1 MGKIN
6 KYSNL
11 YDKEGKLIKHV
22 NDEGVLTQ
30 FTIKEIEELVDT
42 LDKNTKEYQN
52 AIMVLTEM
60 YKNPKTKED
69 IEYVE
74 SLQKDLIKRLQDEAN
89 KKKDEENRVVKA
101 LGEVKE
107 EIDNENTE
115 DVTERNVVEDS
126 NYNVDSNEDEY
137 VEFKED

>member
-107 EIDNENTE
+107 EIDNEDTE
-115 DVTERNVVEDS
+115 SNVGEDP

>member
-107 EIDNENTE
+107 EIDNEDTE
-115 DVTERNVVEDS
+115 SNVSEDS

>member
-11 YDKEGKLIKHV
+11 YDKEGKLIKQV

-74 SLQKDLIKRLQDEAN
+74 SLQKDLIKRLQDESN
-89 KKKDEENRVVKA
+89 KKKDEKNRVVKA

-107 EIDNENTE
+107 EIDNEDTE
-115 DVTERNVVEDS
+115 SNVGEDS
-126 NYNVDSNEDEY
+126 TNYNVDSNEDEY

>member
-107 EIDNENTE
+107 EVDNENTE
-115 DVTERNVVEDS
+115 SNVSEDS

>member
-11 YDKEGKLIKHV
+11 YDKEGKLIKQV

-115 DVTERNVVEDS
+115 SNVSEDS
-126 NYNVDSNEDEY
+126 NNYNVDSNEDEY
-137 VEFKED
+137 VAFKED

>member
-107 EIDNENTE
+107 EVDNENTE
-115 DVTERNVVEDS
+115 SNVGEDS
-126 NYNVDSNEDEY
+126 NNYNVDSNEDEY

>member
-1 MGKIN
+1 MGKIS

-30 FTIKEIEELVDT
+30 FTIKEVEELVDT

-74 SLQKDLIKRLQDEAN
+74 SLQKNLIKKLQDDAN
-89 KKKDEENRVVKA
+89 KKKDEEDRVVKA

-115 DVTERNVVEDS
+115 DVSERNVVEDS

-137 VEFKED
+137 VEFKEN

>member
-107 EIDNENTE
+107 EIDNEDTE
-115 DVTERNVVEDS
+115 SNVSEDS
-126 NYNVDSNEDEY
+126 NNYNVDSNEDEY

>member
-74 SLQKDLIKRLQDEAN
+74 SLQKDLIKRLQNEAN

-107 EIDNENTE
+107 EIDNEDTE
-115 DVTERNVVEDS
+115 NNVGEDS

>member
-107 EIDNENTE
+107 EVDNENTE
-115 DVTERNVVEDS
+115 SNVGEDS

>member
-11 YDKEGKLIKHV
+11 YDKEGKLIKQV

-74 SLQKDLIKRLQDEAN
+74 SLQKDLIKRLQDESN
-89 KKKDEENRVVKA
+89 KKKDEKNRVVKA

-107 EIDNENTE
+107 EIDNEDTE
-115 DVTERNVVEDS
+115 SNVGEDS

>member
-11 YDKEGKLIKHV
+11 YDKEGKLIKQV

-107 EIDNENTE
+107 EIDNEDTE
-115 DVTERNVVEDS
+115 NNVSEDS
-126 NYNVDSNEDEY
+126 NNYNVDSNEDEY

>member
-107 EIDNENTE
+107 EIDNEDTE
-115 DVTERNVVEDS
+115 NNVGEDS
-126 NYNVDSNEDEY
+126 NNYNVDSNEDEY

>member
-115 DVTERNVVEDS
+115 SNVSEDS
-126 NYNVDSNEDEY
+126 NNYNVDSNEDEY

>member
-11 YDKEGKLIKHV
+11 YDKEGKLIKQV

-74 SLQKDLIKRLQDEAN
+74 SLQKDLIKRLQDESN

-107 EIDNENTE
+107 EIDNEDTE
-115 DVTERNVVEDS
+115 SNVSEDS
-126 NYNVDSNEDEY
+126 TNYNVDSNEDEY

>member
-74 SLQKDLIKRLQDEAN
+74 SLQKDLIKRLQDESN

-115 DVTERNVVEDS
+115 SNVSEDP

>member
-74 SLQKDLIKRLQDEAN
+74 SLQKDLIKRLQDEAD

-107 EIDNENTE
+107 EIDNEDTE
-115 DVTERNVVEDS
+115 SNVGEDS

>member
-107 EIDNENTE
+107 EIDNEDTE
-115 DVTERNVVEDS
+115 NNIGEDS
-126 NYNVDSNEDEY
+126 TNYNVDSNEDEY

>member
-107 EIDNENTE
+107 EIDNEDTE
-115 DVTERNVVEDS
+115 NNVSEDP

>member
-30 FTIKEIEELVDT
+30 FTIKEVEELVDT

-74 SLQKDLIKRLQDEAN
+74 SLQKDLIKRLQDEAD

-115 DVTERNVVEDS
+115 SNVSEDS
-126 NYNVDSNEDEY
+126 NNYNVDSNEDEY

>member
-107 EIDNENTE
+107 EIDNEDTE
-115 DVTERNVVEDS
+115 SNVGEDS

>member
-11 YDKEGKLIKHV
+11 YDKEGKLIKQV

-107 EIDNENTE
+107 EINNEDTE
-115 DVTERNVVEDS
+115 SNVGEDS
-126 NYNVDSNEDEY
+126 NNYNVDSNEDEY

>member
-107 EIDNENTE
+107 EVDNENTE
-115 DVTERNVVEDS
+115 SNVSEDP

>member
-1 MGKIN
+1 MGKIS

-30 FTIKEIEELVDT
+30 FTIKEVEELVDT

-74 SLQKDLIKRLQDEAN
+74 SLQKNLIKKLQNEAN
-89 KKKDEENRVVKA
+89 KKKDEEDRVVKA
-101 LGEVKE
+101 LGEVKD
-107 EIDNENTE
+107 EIDNEKTE
-115 DVTERNVVEDS
+115 DITESNVGEDP

>member
-107 EIDNENTE
+107 EIDNEDTE
-115 DVTERNVVEDS
+115 NNVSEDS

>member
-11 YDKEGKLIKHV
+11 YDKEGKLIKQV

-74 SLQKDLIKRLQDEAN
+74 SLQKDLIKRLQNEAN

-107 EIDNENTE
+107 EIDNEDAE
-115 DVTERNVVEDS
+115 SNVGEDS
-126 NYNVDSNEDEY
+126 NNYNVDSNEDEY

>member
-1 MGKIN
+1 MGKIS

-115 DVTERNVVEDS
+115 SNVSEDS
-126 NYNVDSNEDEY
+126 NNYNVDSNEDEY

>member
-11 YDKEGKLIKHV
+11 YDKEGKLIKQV

-107 EIDNENTE
+107 EIDNEDTE
-115 DVTERNVVEDS
+115 SNVGEDS
-126 NYNVDSNEDEY
+126 NNYNVDSNEDEY

>member
-107 EIDNENTE
+107 EIDNEDTE
-115 DVTERNVVEDS
+115 NNIGEDS
-126 NYNVDSNEDEY
+126 NNYNVDSNEDEY

>member
-107 EIDNENTE
+107 EIDNEDTE
-115 DVTERNVVEDS
+115 SNVSEYS

>member
-107 EIDNENTE
+107 EIDNEDTE
-115 DVTERNVVEDS
+115 NNVSEDS
-126 NYNVDSNEDEY
+126 NNYNVDSNEDEY

>member
-115 DVTERNVVEDS
+115 SNVSEDP

>member
-1 MGKIN
+1 MGKIS

-107 EIDNENTE
+107 EVDNENTE
-115 DVTERNVVEDS
+115 SNVSEDS
-126 NYNVDSNEDEY
+126 NNYNVDSNEDEY

>member
-115 DVTERNVVEDS
+115 NNVSEDS
-126 NYNVDSNEDEY
+126 NNYNVDSNEDEY

>member
-74 SLQKDLIKRLQDEAN
+74 SLQKDLIKRLQDESN

-107 EIDNENTE
+107 EIDNEDTE
-115 DVTERNVVEDS
+115 SNVGEDS